1 MSGHGR
7 WTWPGLRV
15 FEYVSGRCVNTSTSW
30 SAVQVSAGSW
40 HTRCDHRICA
50 LLASVVSYRS
60 PNVVSLNSPFPLIPN
75 IREALYV
82 SNHENDPRF
91 RGQKMSLFR
100 TMNVIEWIG
109 NCPPKVVPF
118 SIPKHI
124 PDPHTNNETPCWNEQ
139 SWLAKYRCVNN
150 DLRPG
155 TQCRRNDQS
164 KHCKPQTKAIHFCDP
179 ASYVCY

>member
-30 SAVQVSAGSW
+30 SAVQVSAGSL

-50 LLASVVSYRS
+50 LLASVVTYRS
-60 PNVVSLNSPFPLIPN
+60 PNVVSLNSPSPLIPK

-109 NCPPKVVPF
+109 NYPQKWYHF
-118 SIPKHI
+118 
-124 PDPHTNNETPCWNEQ
+124 Q
-139 SWLAKYRCVNN
+139 SQNIFQTRTKITRHPVGMNSRGWLCIVA
-150 DLRPG
+150 
-155 TQCRRNDQS
+155 
-164 KHCKPQTKAIHFCDP
+164 
-179 ASYVCY
+179 